1 MPRVLVSL
9 AVLLA
14 ALVAATPAMAK
25 DGDDDREDRP
35 EVRVAGSCASGVTS
49 KLKLKARDGELEV
62 EFEVDSN
69 RSGERWRVTLVR
81 ERRVFW
87 RGTERTG
94 GRSGSFSVE
103 RRLDDLDGA
112 DTVTARAVGPRSRTC
127 RATAT
132 LAG

>member
-1 MPRVLVSL
+1 MSRLALSLLV
-9 AVLLA
+9 VVA
-14 ALVAATPAMAK
+14 ALLAATPAFAK

-87 RGTERTG
+87 RGTERTE

-103 RRLDDLDGA
+103 RRLDDLDGP

-132 LAG
+132 LPG